1 MHFPA
6 GFFAVEHC
14 AHPHGHDRQY
24 KTVVSFDTSI
34 PGGATIVSA
43 TLRLLRGSLTGTNPF
58 TTHGTCRVDVQNG
71 SGFSGSTTLQTG
83 A

>member
-1 MHFPA
+1 M
-6 GFFAVEHC
+6 
-14 AHPHGHDRQY
+14 
-24 KTVVSFDTSI
+24 VSFDTSI

-83 A
+83 D